1 MLVTETQ
8 QKIRGVSIT
17 QNIVKRSLVNAIPPV
32 NDALPG
38 NQRGVGYPL
47 VDQLNFGWLEV
58 EC

>member
-1 MLVTETQ
+1 MEPQ

-17 QNIVKRSLVNAIPPV
+17 LYIVRRSLVNAIPPV

-47 VDQLNFGWLEV
+47 VDQLNFGWLEA